1 MLRKLL
7 ALAVLTTAGCGSTI
21 INDHCATEQF
31 DMWAYNPKTIE
42 EFDALPLSN
51 QERWTWLIHRREEIG
66 ICFEDEYLDEY
77 GKCQLE
83 E

>member
-1 MLRKLL
+1 MRKLL
-7 ALAVLTTAGCGSTI
+7 ALAVLITAGCSSTI
-21 INDHCATEQF
+21 ITSEPF
-31 DMWAYNPKTIE
+31 DVWAYNPKTVE

-51 QERWTWLIHRREEIG
+51 QDRWTWLIHRRAEIG